1 MKGAAFVLICAVLA
15 AQGRPP
21 LKQDVNYVVGPAD
34 VLRVNVFGEPQ
45 MSGAFRIENDGYF
58 SYPFLGRVPAG
69 GRAVADV
76 AALLRLRLA
85 DGYLRD
91 PQVTVEVEVFR
102 SQSVFVMGEVRS
114 PGKYVLSGAVTLLDA
129 LAQAGAT
136 TASAG
141 DEVLILHPN
150 GGIIADVPTLPDRP
164 DALIEHINLREI
176 EDGRLSRNV
185 MIRDGDTIFVP
196 RVDRFFVV
204 GMVRNPGSFPL
215 ERNMTVLQAISTA
228 GGITE
233 RGSNRRLKIQRIV
246 NSKRKE
252 LAAKPTDI
260 VQPGDTIV
268 VPQRLL

>member
-1 MKGAAFVLICAVLA
+1 MKGVAFVVICALLA
-15 AQGRPP
+15 AQGKPP
-21 LKQDVNYVVGPAD
+21 LKPDVNYVVGPAD

-58 SYPFLGRVPAG
+58 SYPFLGRIPAG
-69 GRAVADV
+69 GRTVADV

-85 DGYLRD
+85 DGYIRD

-150 GGIIADVPTLPDRP
+150 GGVADAPTMPGRP
-164 DALIEHINLREI
+164 DALIEHVNLREI

-246 NSKRKE
+246 NNRRKE

-260 VQPGDTIV
+260 VEPGDTIV